1 MAIRSDKNEYHGVNA
16 HLNSFLQN
24 IILWEDFYDARDW
37 EGFHGKHIGD
47 IAESLSAIMP
57 AGYLISTETSLQIR
71 EIYPDTGKITLT
83 RPDITIHDTQSL
95 PTTKASGLDGA
106 SLTRPLIEALYD
118 VEEDY
123 YTAIVILEE
132 DGSPFGRPIT
142 RIELLSPSNKI
153 GRGYAQ
159 YHQKRLA
166 TLKAGVSLIE
176 IDYLHETPP
185 TLNHIP
191 SYSDRQTGAFPYHI
205 SISQPIPSFERG
217 TSATYGFFV
226 DDPIPTI
233 PIPLS
238 ENQHVTLNL
247 NVVYQKTF
255 MSINLYRH
263 LADYSVLPAHFD
275 SYLPDDQAR
284 IQAIMTQMV

>member
-1 MAIRSDKNEYHGVNA
+1 MAIRSNKNEYRGVNA
-16 HLNSFLQN
+16 HLHSTFQN
-24 IILWEDFYDARDW
+24 VGGW

-47 IAESLSAIMP
+47 IAESLSAVMP
-57 AGYLISTETSLQIR
+57 TGYLVSTETSLQIR

-83 RPDITIHDTQSL
+83 RPDITIHDTQSSP
-95 PTTKASGLDGA
+95 PTKLSGLEGA
-106 SLTRPLIEALYD
+106 TLTHPLIEALYD

-123 YTAIVILEE
+123 YMAIVILED

-191 SYSDRQTGAFPYHI
+191 SYSDKQTGAFPYHI
-205 SISQPIPSFERG
+205 SISQPIPSFEQG

-263 LADYSVLPAHFD
+263 LADYSLLPAHFE
-275 SYLPDDQAR
+275 SYLPDDQTR
-284 IQAIMTQMV
+284 IQAIMTRMA